1 MDHWGAVSVCFEDC
15 ELLGMF
21 YAFKQ
26 ALTILQMDGVILN
39 ARVKSALEAVFA
51 QVVVRQHAESLM
63 VLVAFF
69 NP

>member
-1 MDHWGAVSVCFEDC
+1 
-15 ELLGMF
+15 MF
-21 YAFKQ
+21 YPFKQ